1 MPLPTILSGN
11 VASALGG
18 AYEVANSCRFN
29 DGDSAYMSKSQSD
42 GNEDVWTLSM
52 WIKRGQL
59 GTSYIPLFQCPVDGS
74 NGTYATFYNTD
85 QLEWVSYTSNSVKG
99 ALKTNRVFRDP
110 SAWYHLVFRY
120 ESTNGTAGNRM
131 RLYVNGVE
139 ETSFATDTN
148 PSSGDDMWVNSTS
161 ANFYLGYDNASIL
174 GGSATYFDGYMA
186 EVCLIDGSALAPT
199 SFGEF
204 DDDSPTIWK
213 PIDVSGLTFGTNG
226 FYLDFEASGNL
237 GNDANGGTDLS
248 ESNLAAADQATDTP
262 TNSFCTMNPLDNEF
276 VDATFSE
283 GNNQLVIASGTKA
296 HATSTM
302 GVSAGKWYWEIE
314 CDASDGDDQ
323 SVAVVDRVSKD
334 GSTDTYSSSY
344 PYNYVYQSQG
354 RYVNNNSVT
363 DTDPNSFTSG
373 DIIGVALDLTNNK
386 LYFAKNN
393 TWQDSGDPT
402 SGSTGTGAMSITAAS
417 STANG
422 FYFPAV
428 GSETTSRG
436 ATWKCNFGGC
446 SAFTVSSAANDA
458 NGYGNFEYAPPSGY
472 LALCT
477 KNLGSDGG

>member
-1 MPLPTILSGN
+1 MPLQTILSGN
-11 VASALGG
+11 VASALPTG
-18 AYEVANSCRFN
+18 YDVANSCRFN

-204 DDDSPTIWK
+204 DEDSPTIWK

-226 FYLDFEASGNL
+226 F
-237 GNDANGGTDLS
+237 
-248 ESNLAAADQATDTP
+248 
-262 TNSFCTMNPLDNEF
+262 
-276 VDATFSE
+276 
-283 GNNQLVIASGTKA
+283 
-296 HATSTM
+296 
-302 GVSAGKWYWEIE
+302 
-314 CDASDGDDQ
+314 
-323 SVAVVDRVSKD
+323 
-334 GSTDTYSSSY
+334 
-344 PYNYVYQSQG
+344 
-354 RYVNNNSVT
+354 
-363 DTDPNSFTSG
+363 
-373 DIIGVALDLTNNK
+373 
-386 LYFAKNN
+386 
-393 TWQDSGDPT
+393 
-402 SGSTGTGAMSITAAS
+402 
-417 STANG
+417 
-422 FYFPAV
+422 
-428 GSETTSRG
+428 
-436 ATWKCNFGGC
+436 
-446 SAFTVSSAANDA
+446 
-458 NGYGNFEYAPPSGY
+458 
-472 LALCT
+472 
-477 KNLGSDGG
+477 

>member
-11 VASALGG
+11 VASALPTG
-18 AYEVANSCRFN
+18 YDVANSWRFT

-237 GNDANGGTDLS
+237 GNDANGGTDLT
-248 ESNLAAADQATDTP
+248 ESGLAAADQATDTP
-262 TNSFCTMNPLDNEF
+262 TNSFATLNPIFKTGAWSSSTGTVTL
-276 VDATFSE
+276 SE
-283 GNNQLVIASGTKA
+283 GNCHLAEGTHAVTCGTIAIPN
-296 HATSTM
+296 
-302 GVSAGKWYWEIE
+302 GKWYFEFKPNG
-314 CDASDGDDQ
+314 SDYMFGVTGTEPAGNNAYSYYDSTSYGIYVESSGGWWITGGSKVNQ
-323 SVAVVDRVSKD
+323 S
-334 GSTDTYSSSY
+334 TY
-344 PYNYVYQSQG
+344 
-354 RYVNNNSVT
+354 
-363 DTDPNSFTSG
+363 
-373 DIIGVALDLTNNK
+373 
-386 LYFAKNN
+386 
-393 TWQDSGDPT
+393 
-402 SGSTGTGAMSITAAS
+402 TGTGTYMIAIDVDNQKLWFGEGGTWTGDPAAGSGNSITLGTHLYIPWFHSAG
-417 STANG
+417 TAGDNS
-422 FYFPAV
+422 ANV
-428 GSETTSRG
+428 
-436 ATWKCNFGGC
+436 NFGGC
-446 SAFTVSSAANDA
+446 PAFSISSGNADA
-458 NGYGNFEYAPPSGY
+458 NGYGNFEYSVPSGFY
-472 LALCT
+472 ALCT
-477 KNLGSDGG
+477 KNLAEFG